1 MSEIKKKYGIDKVL
15 AEILRNGFYA
25 LLKQMSRHVVRSTFS
40 PILRDHQDFAAALIA
55 PHDPPDLD
63 LDIPA
68 MAESNLF
75 FTGALHHQVRGF
87 LHEYGI
93 ENIEEGDTLAFNCP
107 HRGGNHTMDNL
118 FLKPVFH
125 RGELV
130 ASICTKAHLI
140 DMGGP
145 VPGGFSA
152 EKRTMWEEGL
162 IISGLPLYRKNKPYK
177 PVFNLYFD
185 NTRIPDL
192 ILSDVQAIVAA
203 NYTAEKSLLR
213 YIERYGVDAI
223 KAGMRY
229 SLDYGERSMRRGLS
243 ELPDGIY
250 YGEDH
255 MDGDVYDETPYLV
268 KCKIVKKGTSV
279 EVDFSGS
286 SRQAQSSLN
295 CTFGDTANATYV
307 AFKVLCDPRTPTNSG
322 AFRPI
327 DVVVP
332 EGSFICALPPSA
344 TTVLYEPAI
353 CVLAAVLK
361 AIKLALRERQFGEHF
376 TQLYA
381 QITSGVDNRP
391 GRSRQYMFALATFG
405 AFGGSKDFDGSN
417 YLYTPL
423 ANSMDIAV
431 ESLEDDIPMMI
442 LRKEI
447 ITDSAGPG
455 KFRSGGG
462 ILWDRLFLSECECR
476 LLVTHLRNPPKGVL
490 RGKDARPGGIWVIEP
505 EKWYWPKQGN
515 IPAEGGVTPTDYY
528 KKYMQPF
535 GGFFDMK
542 TNLLDYE
549 KGEWLSPLRRTLKP
563 KPYSIVRIIVNSG
576 GGYGDP
582 LERDPE
588 LVKRD
593 VRDEYVSVE
602 GARRDYGVVILG
614 DPYGDP
620 ENLSVDYEATRK
632 LREEMR
638 LKAG

>member
-1 MSEIKKKYGIDKVL
+1 MSETKEKYGIDKVL

-25 LLKQMSRHVVRSTFS
+25 LLKQMSRQVIRSTFS
-40 PILRDHQDFAAALIA
+40 PVLRDHQDFAAALVA
-55 PHDPPDLD
+55 PYEPPYLD

-87 LHEYGI
+87 LQEYGI
-93 ENIEEGDTLAFNCP
+93 ENLEDGDTLAFNCP
-107 HRGGNHTMDNL
+107 FRGGNHNMDNL
-118 FLKPVFH
+118 FLKPIFYK
-125 RGELV
+125 GELV
-130 ASICTKAHLI
+130 ASIGIKAHLI

-145 VPGGFSA
+145 VSGGFSA
-152 EKRTMWEEGL
+152 EKRSMYEEGL
-162 IISGLPLYRKNKPYK
+162 ILSGIPIYKKNKPYK

-185 NTRIPDL
+185 HSRTPEL
-192 ILSDVQAIVAA
+192 ILSDIQAIVASI
-203 NYTAEKSLLR
+203 YTAEKTFFHN
-213 YIERYGVDAI
+213 IERHGVDSI

-229 SLDYGERSMRRGLS
+229 SLDYGERSMRKGIS

-250 YGEDH
+250 HGEDY
-255 MDGDVYDETPYLV
+255 MDGDVYDKTPYLV
-268 KCKIVKKGTSV
+268 KCKIVKRGTSV
-279 EVDFSGS
+279 EIDFSGS

-295 CTFGDTANATYV
+295 CSFGDTANATYV
-307 AFKVLCDPRTPTNSG
+307 AFKVLCDPRTSTNSG

-332 EGSFICALPPSA
+332 EGSFICALPPAA

-361 AIKLALRERQFGEHF
+361 AIKPALGERQFGEHF

-381 QITSGVDNRP
+381 MINSGFDDRP
-391 GRSRQYMFALATFG
+391 GKNKQYMFPLATFG

-431 ESLEDDIPMMI
+431 ESLEDDVPLMI

-455 KFRSGGG
+455 EFRSGGG
-462 ILWDRLFLSECECR
+462 ILWDRLFLSDAECR
-476 LLVTHLRNPPKGVL
+476 LLVTHLRNPPKGVKG
-490 RGKDARPGGIWVIEP
+490 GKDARPGGIWLIEP
-505 EKWYWPKQGN
+505 EKWSWPKQGN
-515 IPAEGGVTPTDYY
+515 IPAEGGVTPSEYY
-528 KKYMQPF
+528 KKIMRPI
-535 GGFFDMK
+535 GGFFDK
-542 TNLLDYE
+542 ETHLLDYE
-549 KGEWLSPLRRTLKP
+549 KGDWISPLRALDIKRN
-563 KPYSIVRIIVNSG
+563 SIVRIVVNSG

-588 LVKRD
+588 RVKRD
-593 VRDEYVSVE
+593 VRDEYVSIE
-602 GARRDYGVVILG
+602 GAKRDYGVVILG
-614 DPYGDP
+614 KPLEDP
-620 ENLSVDYEATRK
+620 ENLTIDVEATKK
-632 LREEMR
+632 LREQM
-638 LKAG
+638 KK